1 MLETH
6 LRGLQG
12 SRERPVSWSWL
23 PERLQ
28 SSLWPLSPCSTRS
41 LLPCVGCRTCSPLPC
56 YHQVCEPLVGR
67 DPASTV
73 HSPRPWRCTG
83 PGQPAVAEDVCTGRS
98 HEATSRGGRQ
108 PSSGIVAA
116 AGVVNQADGQRI
128 LLPGYFTTPGS
139 HHTHSLQASL
149 VGRGC
154 GHAGGGVRAG
164 DRVSSFSLAH
174 RLSVRVFP
182 GISWGAFQKY
192 RCQPLSPSAAR
203 DPQIPCV
210 GPQNRHLSEVLVQC
224 SSPRAVRAEPRASHW
239 AVVLAT
245 APPWP
250 YSFCLV
256 LLTHDY
262 CPPQELSR
270 SRRDPI
276 PQASRQVS
284 ILRDDT
290 TLFPHGLPCSLLSNP
305 RPTRIHVL
313 VLAALPSE
321 VSTPNPSLAS
331 PVPPL
336 ICPPHDGQSDL

>member
-1 MLETH
+1 MSNCYNKGQVEEPGLLETR
-6 LRGLQG
+6 LCGLQG

-41 LLPCVGCRTCSPLPC
+41 LLCCSAPLPCVGCRTCSPLPC

-154 GHAGGGVRAG
+154 GHAG
-164 DRVSSFSLAH
+164 
-174 RLSVRVFP
+174 
-182 GISWGAFQKY
+182 
-192 RCQPLSPSAAR
+192 
-203 DPQIPCV
+203 V
-210 GPQNRHLSEVLVQC
+210 G
-224 SSPRAVRAEPRASHW
+224 
-239 AVVLAT
+239 
-245 APPWP
+245 
-250 YSFCLV
+250 
-256 LLTHDY
+256 
-262 CPPQELSR
+262 
-270 SRRDPI
+270 
-276 PQASRQVS
+276 
-284 ILRDDT
+284 
-290 TLFPHGLPCSLLSNP
+290 
-305 RPTRIHVL
+305 
-313 VLAALPSE
+313 
-321 VSTPNPSLAS
+321 
-331 PVPPL
+331 
-336 ICPPHDGQSDL
+336 